1 MRATSATLC
10 IAIALAGTAVHAQPT
25 TGPAAVPAAPTTE
38 SAASAAPVAQP
49 AAASATTP
57 AAAPNSA
64 DAANDK
70 ARQAEWAR
78 IAQQRAEVQLMLA
91 RARAANEKA
100 QPVEEREPDAEPAQ
114 HGDAGAPFA
123 LGISFEAP
131 WYTDPGYDVFAK
143 DDVAARFGLWAS
155 YDVAAV
161 RDDAFVAVELGW
173 GTESEED
180 HVLSVADTKLATQVA
195 YVGATLRWVPI
206 SWLQPH
212 LRLAGGVG
220 IVDAQLDA
228 GGTTYHDGAGG
239 VFEDMLSPFGSA
251 GLGFTLRTATRTFED
266 HHGRLASLSFGLMFE
281 GGYTLAKPIDIA
293 LDGPGPS
300 ARDIALSEPKLGE
313 LKRSGPYFRVSL
325 VGRI

>member
-1 MRATSATLC
+1 
-10 IAIALAGTAVHAQPT
+10 
-25 TGPAAVPAAPTTE
+25 
-38 SAASAAPVAQP
+38 
-49 AAASATTP
+49 
-57 AAAPNSA
+57 
-64 DAANDK
+64 
-70 ARQAEWAR
+70 
-78 IAQQRAEVQLMLA
+78 MLA
-91 RARAANEKA
+91 RARAASQNA
-100 QPVEEREPDAEPAQ
+100 PTEEPEPDSAPLR

-131 WYTDPGYDVFAK
+131 WYTDPGYDVFAE

-173 GTESEED
+173 GTESAD
-180 HVLSVADTKLATQVA
+180 DDVLGVADTQLSTQIA
-195 YVGATLRWVPI
+195 YAGATLRWVPI

-220 IVDAQLDA
+220 IIDAQLDA
-228 GGTTYHDGAGG
+228 GGTSFHDGAGG

-281 GGYTLAKPIDIA
+281 GGYTVAKPIDIA